1 MRWLVEAA
9 DTKTGQETAITVE
22 ALSEAEA
29 ELLARYNGLL
39 VSKVSRAVRPPP
51 APVVPYAAT
60 APPEPEPPEFP
71 HLVRRA
77 RATRVL
83 GVVISWL
90 GWSATAGGVG
100 LFGYVALRAGWG
112 DWADWRG
119 WLPPAARASWR
130 PVLGAVVALSI
141 GSTLRLFA
149 AAALVMPKL
158 ARRPAPREADLRVA
172 DAREAG
178 GDAAAQ

>member
-39 VSKVSRAVRPPP
+39 VSKVSKAVRPR
-51 APVVPYAAT
+51 APVVPYAAP

-83 GVVISWL
+83 GVVVSWL
-90 GWSATAGGVG
+90 GWSALTAGAG
-100 LFGYVALRAGWG
+100 LFGYVALRGGWG
-112 DWADWRG
+112 DWSDWRS
-119 WLPPAARASWR
+119 WLPPAARVAWR
-130 PVLGAVVALSI
+130 PALGAVVALTV
-141 GSTLRLFA
+141 GSTLRLLA
-149 AAALVMPKL
+149 AVALVVPKL
-158 ARRPAPREADLRVA
+158 ARRSAPTETCCPAA

>member
-29 ELLARYNGLL
+29 ERLARYNGLL

-51 APVVPYAAT
+51 APVVPYAAPR
-60 APPEPEPPEFP
+60 PPEPEPPEIP

-77 RATRVL
+77 HATRVL
-83 GVVISWL
+83 GVVISWF
-90 GWSATAGGVG
+90 GWSALAGGVG
-100 LFGYVALRAGWG
+100 LFGFVALRAGWG
-112 DWADWRG
+112 DWSDWRG
-119 WLPPAARASWR
+119 WLLPAARAAWR
-130 PVLGAVVALSI
+130 PALSAVLALTV
-141 GSTLRLFA
+141 GSTLRLLA
-149 AAALVMPKL
+149 AVALVMPKL
-158 ARRPAPREADLRVA
+158 ARRPAPRETGRCDA

-178 GDAAAQ
+178 GDSAAQ

>member
-9 DTKTGQETAITVE
+9 DTKTGLETAITVE
-22 ALSEAEA
+22 ALSEADA
-29 ELLARYNGLL
+29 ERLARYNGLL

-51 APVVPYAAT
+51 APVVPYAAPR
-60 APPEPEPPEFP
+60 PPEPEPPEFP

-90 GWSATAGGVG
+90 GWSALAGGVG
-100 LFGYVALRAGWG
+100 LFGYVALRARWG
-112 DWADWRG
+112 DWSDWRG

-130 PVLGAVVALSI
+130 LALAAVVALSL
-141 GSTLRLFA
+141 GSTLRLLA
-149 AAALVMPKL
+149 AAALVVPKL
-158 ARRPAPREADLRVA
+158 ARRPLPRDAGGCVA
-172 DAREAG
+172 EAREAG
-178 GDAAAQ
+178 GDSAAQ